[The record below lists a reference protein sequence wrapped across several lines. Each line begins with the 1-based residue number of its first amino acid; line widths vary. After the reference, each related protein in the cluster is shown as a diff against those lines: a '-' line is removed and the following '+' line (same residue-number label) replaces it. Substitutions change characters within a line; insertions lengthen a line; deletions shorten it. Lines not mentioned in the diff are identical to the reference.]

1 MTEIAESGEE
11 DLPFYVLMFL
21 FALAPASP
29 IFRFKLLASYAP
41 ARSLDD
47 TLSPFVDAF
56 LLDIIGCHQKHCS
69 QEVRVDIIV
78 FVVAAA
84 G

>member
-1 MTEIAESGEE
+1 MYLCFFSRLPLLRRSSGSSC
-11 DLPFYVLMFL
+11 L
-21 FALAPASP
+21 
-29 IFRFKLLASYAP
+29 YAP

-78 FVVAAA
+78 FVVVAAA
-84 G
+84 D

>member
-1 MTEIAESGEE
+1 MY
-11 DLPFYVLMFL
+11 LLMFL

-29 IFRFKLLASYAP
+29 IFRFKLLLCTHAP

-56 LLDIIGCHQKHCS
+56 LIDIIGCHQKHCS

-78 FVVAAA
+78 FVVVVAAD
-84 G
+84 